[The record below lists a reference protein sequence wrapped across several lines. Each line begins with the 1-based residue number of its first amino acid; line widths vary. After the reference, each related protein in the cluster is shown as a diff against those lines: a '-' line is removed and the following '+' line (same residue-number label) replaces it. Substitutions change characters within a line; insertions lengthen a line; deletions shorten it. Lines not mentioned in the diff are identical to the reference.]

1 MRLSRVEISRTVI
14 GGISSFELRAS
25 PGTDRISS
33 SGTAGFSS
41 PEFGLFFSIGCGAW
55 LPASGGSLSVVLCES
70 SLVIGGRGRDSN
82 FLPKGNKQL

>member
-25 PGTDRISS
+25 P
-33 SGTAGFSS
+33 GTAGFSS

-55 LPASGGSLSVVLCES
+55 LPASGGSLSVVLCEK